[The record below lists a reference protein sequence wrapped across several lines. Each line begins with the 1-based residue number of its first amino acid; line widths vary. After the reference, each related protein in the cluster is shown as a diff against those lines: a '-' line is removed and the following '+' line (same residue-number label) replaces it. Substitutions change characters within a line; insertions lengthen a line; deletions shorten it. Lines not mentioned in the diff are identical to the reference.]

1 MADYI
6 NHKYCV
12 ATAMGEFDVSDTD
25 WSNQV
30 KFIGQARLRLIAG
43 WQWVLHNGAFVGH
56 LLTICRGEVGEAL
69 DTRGTGNQILYML
82 MVNQICLFKSEI
94 YLNQIYFKKP
104 VCQKRNTGGVIL

>member
-43 WQWVLHNGAFVGH
+43 WQ
-56 LLTICRGEVGEAL
+56 
-69 DTRGTGNQILYML
+69 
-82 MVNQICLFKSEI
+82 
-94 YLNQIYFKKP
+94 
-104 VCQKRNTGGVIL
+104 